1 MVLENMVDADSV
13 DDELEGE
20 VADECAKF
28 GRVTRVTVT
37 VSSNEQDDDDKYELP
52 ADTADSVKIFVE
64 FSLQSGKL
72 IRKWSHV
79 SWTCSLFSFSCVY
92 SK

>member
-13 DDELEGE
+13 DDELQDE

-37 VSSNEQDDDDKYELP
+37 VCNSQQEDDDKYEVP
-52 ADTADSVKIFVE
+52 ADNADSVRIFVE
-64 FSLQSGKL
+64 FSLQSGK
-72 IRKWSHV
+72 
-79 SWTCSLFSFSCVY
+79 
-92 SK
+92 